1 MRDIDCCRLGIH
13 LHIEKR
19 FDRQLRLV
27 GDIPPE
33 DHPQLAVR
41 SVPLQFPAPNIRSGD
56 RSQSQRL
63 GKRERGIRNSP
74 LANLV
79 SKSMT
84 HRGSGVGQRN
94 RFHRIDMNHGGS
106 SPLRLFGLPRND
118 HIPSLINREFQR
130 LQIVLCH
137 PTKDRGRAIYANG
150 QILSR
155 KFKDQFSCRHR
166 EQRQRK
172 RPGGPRKFCRYGKTK
187 VNHMQTRLLHC
198 NREATR
204 IRNQSGGLPVQFR
217 FSHSHLAD
225 GDLYQ

>member
-1 MRDIDCCRLGIH
+1 
-13 LHIEKR
+13 
-19 FDRQLRLV
+19 
-27 GDIPPE
+27 
-33 DHPQLAVR
+33 
-41 SVPLQFPAPNIRSGD
+41 
-56 RSQSQRL
+56 
-63 GKRERGIRNSP
+63 
-74 LANLV
+74 
-79 SKSMT
+79 MT